1 VLNDGVKQAAAGD
14 AVVFDHTAESK
25 GGSRATSNCCDFQQG
40 MVYQYPLL
48 DGPNLNTNG
57 FAGGRE
63 SGGGEEVTE
72 HFQGDHVTFCGACE
86 GRRESTEAA

>member
-1 VLNDGVKQAAAGD
+1 MQLYLTTRQKAKVGRGPHRI
-14 AVVFDHTAESK
+14 VVTFL
-25 GGSRATSNCCDFQQG
+25 QG
-40 MVYQYPLL
+40 ILYQYPLL